1 MIDLSVVSASGTIRP
16 YQPGDL
22 ADLYDICLRTGRN
35 GEDATG
41 LYPDP
46 RLLGAVFAA
55 PYATLE
61 PELTF
66 VIDDGQRAVGYVL
79 GTADTEAYVRR
90 YRAEWLPTQTARFPE
105 PTGQIRTDDERVRY
119 LMHHPERIV
128 HPELAAYPA
137 HLHIDLLPS
146 HQRGGFGRALIER
159 FVAALRERGVPGLHL
174 AMGRANVNAGP
185 FYRRIG
191 FEEFTLPQW
200 PDISYFVRAID

>member
-1 MIDLSVVSASGTIRP
+1 VIDLSVVSASGTIRP
-16 YQPGDL
+16 YRPGDL

-35 GEDATG
+35 GGDATD

-46 RLLGAVFAA
+46 QLLGAVFAA

-66 VIDDGQRAVGYVL
+66 VIDDGRRAVGYVL

-90 YRAEWLPTQTARFPE
+90 YRAEWLPAQTARFPE
-105 PTGQIRTDDERVRY
+105 PTGEIGTDDERIRS
-119 LMHHPERIV
+119 LMHHPEQFV
-128 HPELAAYPA
+128 HAELAEYPA

-146 HQRGGFGRALIER
+146 HQRGGFGRALITR
-159 FVAALRERGVPGLHL
+159 FLDALSERGVAGVHL
-174 AMGRANVNAGP
+174 AMGRANVNAGA

-191 FEEFTLPQW
+191 FEELTLPDV
-200 PDISYFVRAID
+200 PAVIYFVRKLG